1 MNQPQEKALLE
12 LQTLREKYAEKL
24 PGIVKQIE
32 SEFKSQFTQPEKSSL
47 EEIYRR
53 VHSLSG
59 SGATFGY
66 TTISKTSRQLEDTIG
81 VLLQKNT
88 LRITK
93 KDQATISKLINKL
106 TDALNE
112 NPVQNK
118 NDNALFLEL
127 TQLRTPELPSS
138 RTIIL
143 IDDELEFCKSLSL
156 QLSSYGYSVKSVVS
170 LDYLEE
176 HLVKEKPLVIIMDIM
191 FPEGN
196 LAGVDAISQTRLS
209 LEHIPPVIFISQ
221 RDDLQARLAATRAG
235 GSAYFSKPIDVMRL
249 IDMLDQLISDS
260 TNAPYR
266 VLIIEDD
273 EQLAYY
279 NARLLEGVGIQTKVI
294 TDPFKL
300 LEASNHFQPELII
313 MDLYLPGCDGIEL
326 AEILRQ
332 QQGYVGTQIIFYSIE
347 TNINKHLDALRAG
360 GDDFLVKPL
369 KPHYFVTA
377 IEARAKRSRIVSSFM
392 ISDSLTGLYNHGM
405 LNEHLQREFKNAMR
419 KNESL
424 IYAAID
430 LDHFKNVNDT
440 HGHGAGDMV
449 LISFSRLMRNRF
461 RFTDLIGRY
470 GGEEFSIILPNT
482 KIEKARELLDEL
494 RINFS
499 KIEHS
504 FNKKKFTVTCSIGIA
519 STPPCKTIESLQE
532 AADTALY
539 KAKKAGRNCVK

>member
-326 AEILRQ
+326 TEILRQ